1 MPFVVSVIVL
11 GCIYAVL
18 AVGFVVIY
26 KSSRVLNFS
35 YADIAVMLA
44 YLSITVVELISGP
57 PVISLVIVLLISF
70 FFGLGVHRFLIRPMA
85 GQPIFSTI
93 ILTVAFG
100 IVIQSVATLIWHGD
114 TKTIN
119 LGWKAYYT
127 LGGGIR
133 ISGVD
138 IIILITAVVFYTG
151 LLIFYGHSRI
161 GWQMRATAENIVLAA
176 QRGINVYSVTA
187 LSWGIGIFATAVA
200 AMLLGSYSAVSL
212 AMGHIAI
219 KAFAVALV
227 GGLDSIGGAIPAAF
241 LIALVELGANTYI
254 NPRLAD
260 AIPFMIML
268 IVLLVRPWGLFGTEE
283 EIERV

>member
-1 MPFVVSVIVL
+1 MSFLVSVIVL

-35 YADIAVMLA
+35 YADVAVMLS
-44 YLSITVVELISGP
+44 YLSITIVGLIPGP
-57 PVISLVIVLLISF
+57 PFISLATVLVISF
-70 FFGLGVHRFLIRPMA
+70 FFGLGAYRFLIRPMA
-85 GQPIFSTI
+85 GQPIFSII

-100 IVIQSVATLIWHGD
+100 IVIQSVTILIWHGD
-114 TKTIN
+114 TETIP
-119 LGWKAYYT
+119 LGWRAYYS
-127 LGGGIR
+127 LGYGIR
-133 ISGVD
+133 ISGVE
-138 IIILITAVVFYTG
+138 IVIFITAIVFYVG
-151 LLIFYGHSRI
+151 LLFFYRHSKI

-176 QRGINVYSVTA
+176 QRGINVYSVTG
-187 LSWGIGIFATAVA
+187 LSWGVGIFATAVA

-212 AMGHIAI
+212 QMGHIAI
-219 KAFAVALV
+219 KAFVVALV
-227 GGLDSIGGAIPAAF
+227 GGLDSIGGSIPAAF

-268 IVLLVRPWGLFGTEE
+268 IVLLVRPWGLFGTKE